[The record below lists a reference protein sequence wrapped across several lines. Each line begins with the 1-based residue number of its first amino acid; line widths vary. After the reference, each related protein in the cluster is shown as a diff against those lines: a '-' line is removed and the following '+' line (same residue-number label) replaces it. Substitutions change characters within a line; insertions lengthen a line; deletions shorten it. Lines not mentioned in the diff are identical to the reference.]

1 MVGVLLAHLAGDYI
15 LQSDWMANEKTK
27 RWFPAW
33 VHAVTYGLPFLFVTQ
48 SPAAL
53 AVIVVT
59 HAVIDHYRLARH
71 VVWVKN
77 FLAPRSYWHPW
88 SECSG
93 TGYHQDRPP
102 WMTVWLMII
111 ADNAMHLAI
120 NVGAVSYL

>member
-1 MVGVLLAHLAGDYI
+1 MVGVLLAHLVGDYI
-15 LQSDWMANEKTK
+15 LQSEWMAKEKTK

-33 VHAVTYGLPFLFVTQ
+33 AHAVTYGLPFLFVTQ

-59 HAVIDHYRLARH
+59 HAIIDHYRLARH

-77 FLAPRSYWHPW
+77 FVAPKSYWHPW

-93 TGYHQDRPP
+93 TGYHKDRPP
-102 WMTVWLMII
+102 WMAVWLMII
-111 ADNAMHLAI
+111 ADNTIHLLI
-120 NVGAVSYL
+120 NVAAVRYL